1 MTTTTTTTPANRI
14 ISMEDA
20 LHIIAM
26 FPDDDENDQSEEVN
40 HLMGLLDWSV
50 LDDKPSPSLIKGT
63 LVSPPPIVQPNPPNK
78 NISLQARKIFLMK
91 NLNDQ
96 QGNIHTEMK
105 IGISMKQK
113 RLKNHHRN
121 SDSSEISSISE
132 STMTESEEEEEESE
146 E

>member
-1 MTTTTTTTPANRI
+1 MTTATMTTPTNRI
-14 ISMEDA
+14 TSMEDA

-26 FPDDDENDQSEEVN
+26 FPDDDENDQSEEVM
-40 HLMGLLDWSV
+40 HLINLLDWSV

-63 LVSPPPIVQPNPPNK
+63 LASPSNVQPIPPNK

-105 IGISMKQK
+105 IGVSMKQK

-132 STMTESEEEEEESE
+132 STMTESEEESE